1 MPEINLDTENLLRIR
16 ECLDPYDSVFFYT
29 ADPGASSVLL
39 PFHKVAKETEKF
51 RAWYVDGWARYA
63 YLPDAC
69 PFSDKA
75 VCTANTGKTAV
86 FMGQQV
92 NFSRAYQRIQF
103 FKSVGVDIHF
113 ISDHWKDISQSFR
126 PTLKDDYELPDCLY
140 VPDAAAYKKQFEWLE
155 LHGVSTDTIRSVL
168 IEFFHPGIE
177 RSLKLISAVQE
188 EKQRELLSKYAA
200 SEYVITM
207 MLDCTTEHDKK
218 VLGFDWKT
226 ALTSAIDLFSETYC
240 NATLLVKPHPRQS
253 KEEVEALLSIRGC
266 PAVRM
271 VDEDFPEQFVA
282 ISDEIWGITTVL
294 LVVALKADRR
304 IKVFMPQ
311 RTKAGAAE
319 SNVHI
324 EPYVVVR

>member
-126 PTLKDDYELPDCLY
+126 PTLKDDYELPD
-140 VPDAAAYKKQFEWLE
+140 WL
-155 LHGVSTDTIRSVL
+155 T
-168 IEFFHPGIE
+168 
-177 RSLKLISAVQE
+177 KNN
-188 EKQRELLSKYAA
+188 LS
-200 SEYVITM
+200 
-207 MLDCTTEHDKK
+207 
-218 VLGFDWKT
+218 G
-226 ALTSAIDLFSETYC
+226 
-240 NATLLVKPHPRQS
+240 
-253 KEEVEALLSIRGC
+253 LSC
-266 PAVRM
+266 M
-271 VDEDFPEQFVA
+271 VF
-282 ISDEIWGITTVL
+282 
-294 LVVALKADRR
+294 
-304 IKVFMPQ
+304 Q
-311 RTKAGAAE
+311 RTLFDLC
-319 SNVHI
+319 
-324 EPYVVVR
+324 